1 MFWWQ
6 LVWKDVST
14 DFPQPWEGR
23 RLEGPWKV
31 IKNIELRIMSGDLE
45 GVKGR

>member
-14 DFPQPWEGR
+14 DFPKPWEGR
-23 RLEGPWKV
+23 LWEWPWKV

-45 GVKGR
+45 GVRGR